1 MRNIG
6 LALNILRVIGSFCET
21 HINMLIDQE
30 IRKHSG
36 IVENIAEVKPD
47 FNFILIYCK
56 DLWKRMEKKMPS
68 CPLRHYLILQMS
80 VILFSSCKSDLCCFL
95 WKQSRDGV
103 IL

>member
-36 IVENIAEVKPD
+36 IVENIAQVKPD
-47 FNFILIYCK
+47 FNTA
-56 DLWKRMEKKMPS
+56 S
-68 CPLRHYLILQMS
+68 
-80 VILFSSCKSDLCCFL
+80 
-95 WKQSRDGV
+95 
-103 IL
+103 